1 MGRKDED
8 MDADTLQAV
17 LTRIEQARGGD
28 LDVAV
33 ETLQA
38 LRSAL
43 EDGSAVTVGA
53 AASTDGALALAE
65 TVLPGWRVD
74 LEGQARTPDGR
85 WTCSLRASGA
95 RDDDEVI
102 GIGHAATPALAVLGA
117 LIRVR
122 IAQAKGYR

>member
-1 MGRKDED
+1 
-8 MDADTLQAV
+8 MDGDALQAV

-43 EDGSAVTVGA
+43 EDGSAVNVGA

-65 TVLPGWRVD
+65 AVLPGWRVD
-74 LEGQARTPDGR
+74 LEGHARTPDGR

-102 GIGHAATPALAVLGA
+102 GIGHAATPALAILGA

-122 IAQAKGYR
+122 MAQAKGYR

>member
-1 MGRKDED
+1 
-8 MDADTLQAV
+8 MDGDALRTV
-17 LTRIEQARGGD
+17 LARIEQARGED

-33 ETLQA
+33 EALQA
-38 LRSAL
+38 LRAAL
-43 EDGSAVTVGA
+43 DDGSAVGIGA

-65 TVLPGWRVD
+65 RILPGWRVD
-74 LEGQARTPDGR
+74 LEGHARTPDGR

-102 GIGHAATPALAVLGA
+102 GIGHAPNPALAILGA

-122 IAQAKGYR
+122 MVQAKGYR

>member
-1 MGRKDED
+1 
-8 MDADTLQAV
+8 MDGDALQAV

-28 LDVAV
+28 LDVAL
-33 ETLQA
+33 EALQA

-43 EDGSAVTVGA
+43 EDGTAVGVGA

-65 TVLPGWRVD
+65 AVLPGWRVD
-74 LEGQARTPDGR
+74 LEGNARTSDGR

-102 GIGHAATPALAVLGA
+102 GIGHSATPALAILGA

-122 IAQAKGYR
+122 MVQAKGYR